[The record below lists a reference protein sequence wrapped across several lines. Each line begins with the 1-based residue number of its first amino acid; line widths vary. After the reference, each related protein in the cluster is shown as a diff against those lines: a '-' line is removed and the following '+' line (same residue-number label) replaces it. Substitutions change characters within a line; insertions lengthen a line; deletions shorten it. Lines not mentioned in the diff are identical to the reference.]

1 MEIPPQR
8 NFVRLKKMDEKSTKD
23 ALSTSAQLVRSLD
36 KTARKAYYLGG
47 VSLVLLRILK
57 SRSKK
62 KQRALRGLDNNET
75 TEEDLVS
82 WLSRVVGDW
91 REYLLW
97 LEDGLSILSLV
108 MKSQQMELILTES
121 QVQTI
126 INTTKTIQII
136 MKSVQSVL
144 NFVVL
149 TKVLMRKA
157 ASIAFGGR
165 FSGILW
171 FSAIVFA
178 YTQLKDI
185 WPQLELKS
193 AELWQ
198 VVSSVMTFLK
208 GPLKGYMMELLED
221 IEETNPELFQ
231 RLHEKLQ
238 NIEAVV
244 TVPKLL
250 VQKSS
255 EVLQFTGDKAKPL
268 FYQYILP
275 HIQNILIKSYQTY
288 LQSKEGITNFSTG
301 DVLALLSQYEW
312 SQELMG
318 TLLRYFFWLK
328 TSFSPQKSKSK
339 L

>member
-8 NFVRLKKMDEKSTKD
+8 NFVRLKKMDKKSTKD
-23 ALSTSAQLVRSLD
+23 ALSTSAQLVQSLD

-62 KQRALRGLDNNET
+62 KQRVLKGLDNNET
-75 TEEDLVS
+75 TEEDLVA
-82 WLSRVVGDW
+82 WLSRIVGDW

-149 TKVLMRKA
+149 TKVLMRRA
-157 ASIAFGGR
+157 ATVAFGR

-171 FSAIVFA
+171 FSVLVFA

-193 AELWQ
+193 VELWQ
-198 VVSSVMTFLK
+198 IVSSVMTFLK
-208 GPLKGYMMELLED
+208 GPLKGYMIELLED
-221 IEETNPELFQ
+221 VQETNPELFK
-231 RLHEKLQ
+231 RLQNRLQ
-238 NIEAVV
+238 NIETIV

-250 VQKSS
+250 VQKST
-255 EVLQFTGDKAKPL
+255 EVLKFSGDQVKPL
-268 FYQYILP
+268 FYQYFMP
-275 HIQNILIKSYQTY
+275 HVQNILIKSYQTY
-288 LQSKEGITNFSTG
+288 LLSKEGITNFSTG

-312 SQELMG
+312 SQQLMG
-318 TLLRYFFWLK
+318 SLLRYVFWLK
-328 TSFSPQKSKSK
+328 SNFSPQKSKSK